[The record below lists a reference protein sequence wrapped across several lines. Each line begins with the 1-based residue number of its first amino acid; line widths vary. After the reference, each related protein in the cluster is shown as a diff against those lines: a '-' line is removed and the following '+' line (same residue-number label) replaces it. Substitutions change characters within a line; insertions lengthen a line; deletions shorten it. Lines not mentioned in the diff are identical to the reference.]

1 MPKIVSANSMA
12 ALATAPGAHHYRFVG
27 VELTVASSLSVTNYA
42 LVQLG
47 NGTQSST
54 EVPHHLI
61 FDRVYVHGTST
72 HNVRR
77 GFAFNSAHTAVIDSH
92 ISEMH
97 ELGVEA
103 QAILGWN
110 GPGPFKIVNNYL
122 EAAGENVMFGGVDP
136 SITNLV
142 PSDIE
147 FRGNHCYKPT
157 RWRVGSPDYAGK
169 AWVVKNIFELKN
181 ARRVWIEG
189 NVFENN
195 WAAAQNG
202 FAILFTVRN
211 QSGGAPW
218 STVEDVT
225 FIKNVVRHT
234 GSAVNVLAKDDNHPS
249 GRARRILI
257 KDNVFDDVDST
268 RWGGTGRLLQVLD
281 GPAELVF
288 DHNTAFHN
296 GHVVAAS
303 GLAASAFVYR
313 NNITPHNTY
322 GVGGDGTYGNP
333 LLTLSTYFPG
343 AIFSKN
349 VLVGGTAA
357 KYPATNYFPG
367 TMSQVGFVA
376 LTSGNYRLA
385 STSPYRN
392 AGTDGRDLGAD
403 FAAVEAASAA
413 AISGNSTAPPPPPPP
428 PPPGDTTP
436 PVLSGLSVTS
446 VTASGVTVNWQTN
459 ESSNTQIQF
468 GPTTSYGS
476 QQTNTT
482 MVTAHAMG
490 LTGLAP
496 STTYHA
502 RALSRDAAG
511 NTGTSADFLFTTT
524 SGGSGGGAQNVTWTA
539 LVNVSVSGD
548 TISKTGG
555 CSGCQDAGAVSTQT
569 LSGDGY
575 LEFTVPAT
583 TTQRLIGLSKGNSS
597 TQLNDID
604 YALRFWAGGGLSIAE
619 NGLYRVG
626 SLTYAAGDV
635 FRIAVASGSVRYYKN
650 GTLLYTSALAPA
662 YPLLVDTSFLDRGG
676 AFSKVVLSAGATA
689 SPPTQPPAPGGT
701 GGLLESI
708 AWTALVNLSVSGETL
723 SKTAGCSGCQD
734 AGAISTQT
742 LSGDGYLE
750 LTVPASGTQRV
761 IGLSKGNS
769 STRMDDI
776 DFGLRFWSTGGVGI
790 QENGVYISISKY
802 YQAGD
807 VFRVA
812 VSSGVVRYYKN
823 GALLYTSARTPSFP
837 LLVDT
842 SFLDRGGALSKVVM
856 RH

>member
-1 MPKIVSANSMA
+1 
-12 ALATAPGAHHYRFVG
+12 
-27 VELTVASSLSVTNYA
+27 
-42 LVQLG
+42 VQLG
-47 NGTQSST
+47 TGTQTST
-54 EVPHHLI
+54 QVPHHLI

-77 GFAFNSAHTAVIDSH
+77 GFALNSASTAVIDSY

-122 EAAGENVMFGGVDP
+122 EGAGENVMFGGVDP

-147 FRGNHCYKPT
+147 FRGNHCFKPT
-157 RWRVGSPDYAGK
+157 RWRVGSADYAGK
-169 AWVVKNIFELKN
+169 AWVVKNLFELKN
-181 ARRVWIEG
+181 ARRVLVEG

-195 WAAAQNG
+195 WLQAQNG
-202 FAILFTVRN
+202 FAVLFTVRN
-211 QSGGAPW
+211 QDGGAPW
-218 STVEDVT
+218 ATVEDVT
-225 FIKNVVRHT
+225 FIRNVVRHT
-234 GSAVNVLAKDDNHPS
+234 GGAVNILARDNNHPS
-249 GRARRILI
+249 GRASRILM
-257 KDNVFDDVDST
+257 KDNLFADVDGA

-281 GPAELVF
+281 GPVDLVF
-288 DHNTAFHN
+288 DHNTASHT
-296 GHVVAAS
+296 GDVVAAS
-303 GLAASAFVYR
+303 ARPASGFVYR
-313 NNITPHNTY
+313 NNISPHNTY
-322 GVGGDGTYGNP
+322 GVGGDGCYGNP

-343 AIFSKN
+343 AIFTKN
-349 VLVGGTAA
+349 VLAGGNAA
-357 KYPATNYFPG
+357 KYPATNYFPA
-367 TMSQVGFVA
+367 TLSQVGFVD

-392 AGTDGRDLGAD
+392 AGTDGKDLGAD
-403 FAAVEAASAA
+403 ITAVEAASAA
-413 AISGNSTAPPPPPPP
+413 AISGSASGSPPPPPPP
-428 PPPGDTTP
+428 PPADTTA
-436 PVLSGLSVTS
+436 PVLSGLGVAS
-446 VTASGVTVNWQTN
+446 VTASGVTVTWQTN
-459 ESSNTQIQF
+459 ESSSTQVQF
-468 GPTTSYGS
+468 GATTSYGS
-476 QQTNTT
+476 QQSNTT
-482 MVTAHAMG
+482 MVTSHSLG
-490 LTGLAP
+490 LTGLSA

-502 RALSRDAAG
+502 RATSRDAAG
-511 NTGTSADFLFTTT
+511 NTGSSADFVFTTT
-524 SGGSGGGAQNVTWTA
+524 AGGTGGTASNVTWTA
-539 LVNVSVSGD
+539 MVNVSVSGD
-548 TISKTGG
+548 TLSKTSG

-583 TTQRLIGLSKGNSS
+583 TTQRLIGLSKGNAS
-597 TQLNDID
+597 TQIDDID
-604 YALRFWAGGGLSIAE
+604 YALRFWAGGGLSVAE

-626 SLTYAAGDV
+626 SMTYAAGDL
-635 FRIAVASGSVRYYKN
+635 FRIAVASGTVRYYKN

-662 YPLLVDTSFLDRGG
+662 YPLLVDTSFLDTGG
-676 AFSKVVLSAGATA
+676 AFSKVVLSTGVTAA
-689 SPPTQPPAPGGT
+689 SPPTPPPAPGGT

-708 AWTALVNLSVSGETL
+708 GWTVLTNLSVSGETL

-750 LTVPASGTQRV
+750 LTVPATGTQRV

-776 DFGLRFWSTGGVGI
+776 DFGLRFWSTGGVGV

-802 YQAGD
+802 YKGGD
-807 VFRVA
+807 LFRIAVA
-812 VSSGVVRYYKN
+812 SGVVRYYQN